1 MAYSKDLR
9 WRAVVLFFVYNVK
22 MEDIGHLLGASPR
35 SVKRWNRLFQ
45 KHDRVTDKKR
55 QKRAS
60 RWPPAVCEFVLKYI
74 EDHPCFYLEELQD
87 TLRYKFGGIKVSTAT
102 ICRALRFDLSRAR

>member
-1 MAYSKDLR
+1 
-9 WRAVVLFFVYNVK
+9 
-22 MEDIGHLLGASPR
+22 
-35 SVKRWNRLFQ
+35 
-45 KHDRVTDKKR
+45 
-55 QKRAS
+55 
-60 RWPPAVCEFVLKYI
+60 VLKYI